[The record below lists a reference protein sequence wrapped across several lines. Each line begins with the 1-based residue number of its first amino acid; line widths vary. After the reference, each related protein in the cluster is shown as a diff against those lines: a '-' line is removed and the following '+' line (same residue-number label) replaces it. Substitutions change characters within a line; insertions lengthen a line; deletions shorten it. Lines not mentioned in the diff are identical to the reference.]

1 MRAIAEVL
9 PNFREGKR
17 NMTQLASPFFSAH
30 GARGSQ
36 FEVSIGSIDDPSLTV
51 CAQYRP
57 KDLDVQQAVPWQKH
71 TSKSNQQ
78 GLQLEFSG
86 GDGRDVSVEFFF
98 DASEVQG
105 GSVQGEIDKLNQLA
119 TIRQPGSKLDEM
131 KRPHYCVL
139 VFGKVYAKPFT
150 CVITSVATK
159 YTMFSP
165 EGDPIRATV
174 NLKLKETHLGDK
186 KKELDASGALKDEP
200 GKTTHGAQLA
210 AWIGAAEQRLKEP
223 PVKFSAA
230 EKEAFLKA
238 MHLENKEN
246 PFERGKK

>member
-1 MRAIAEVL
+1 
-9 PNFREGKR
+9 
-17 NMTQLASPFFSAH
+17 MTQLASPFFSAH
-30 GARGSQ
+30 GARGSA

-57 KDLDVQQAVPWQKH
+57 KELDVQQAIPWQKH

-98 DASEVQG
+98 DASEIKN
-105 GSVQGEIDKLNQLA
+105 GSVQGEINKLNELA
-119 TIRQPGSKLDEM
+119 TIRSPGSKLDEM

-139 VFGKVYAKPFT
+139 VFGHVYAKPFT
-150 CVITSVATK
+150 CVITSVAVK
-159 YTMFSP
+159 YSMFSP
-165 EGDPIRATV
+165 EGYPIRATV

-186 KKELDASGALKDEP
+186 KKELSSTSAHTSGA
-200 GKTTHGAQLA
+200 GKTAHDEQLDNWLKA
-210 AWIGAAEQRLKEP
+210 AKDRETK
-223 PVKFSAA
+223 VYSDA

-238 MHLENKEN
+238 MHLENKED
-246 PFERGKK
+246 PFTRGK